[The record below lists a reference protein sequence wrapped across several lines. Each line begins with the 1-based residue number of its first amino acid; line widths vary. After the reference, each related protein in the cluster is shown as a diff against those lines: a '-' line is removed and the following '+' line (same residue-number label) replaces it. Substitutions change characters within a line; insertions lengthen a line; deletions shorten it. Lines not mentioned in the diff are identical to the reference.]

1 MNEMRKDSDD
11 KAPEEERQMTIP
23 ELVASIEAIDR
34 AWDNVED
41 GQQGEEWMK
50 ERCRLRK
57 ELYKQSTPKEK
68 AQLLEKTFEDE
79 RKNYKWQKRKLGVVT
94 LDQIMIDVWGCVPE
108 YKSLSDEER
117 TVVDRIK
124 SKNRWIK

>member
-1 MNEMRKDSDD
+1 MNEMSKGSDD
-11 KAPEEERQMTIP
+11 KSPEEERQMTIP

-57 ELYKQSTPKEK
+57 ELYNQSTSKQK
-68 AQLLEKTFEDE
+68 AQLLERTFEEE
-79 RKNYKWQKRKLGVVT
+79 RKNYKWQRRKLGVVT
-94 LDQIMIDVWGCVPE
+94 FDQIMIDVWGCVPE
-108 YKSLSDEER
+108 YESLSDEER
-117 TVVDRIK
+117 AVVDRIK